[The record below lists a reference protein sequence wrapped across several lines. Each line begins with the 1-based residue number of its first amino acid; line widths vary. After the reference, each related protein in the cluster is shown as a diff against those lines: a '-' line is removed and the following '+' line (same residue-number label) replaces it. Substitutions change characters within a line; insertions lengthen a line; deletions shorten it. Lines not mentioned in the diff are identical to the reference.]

1 MKKILVTGAN
11 GQLGKEL
18 RDLASNQ
25 TQYAFLFLSR
35 EDLPIH
41 QFELVRNVFASF
53 SPDFCINCAAYTA
66 VDKAEQEAA
75 LAQLVNGESVGI
87 LAAVSAAHGCR
98 FIHVSTDYVYG
109 GDASEPYT
117 EASPTGPSSV
127 YGQTKLE
134 GEQAAIKNDPLSVII
149 RTSWVY
155 SYYGNNFVKT
165 MMRLMKERDQLNI
178 VADQKGRPTYAK
190 DLALAASLARSS
202 KDLEEHEYAVRSVA
216 EALEPFC
223 SSTNVPESPFVLHL
237 ANVMHLATDVTGA
250 LIESKQRVD
259 AFSLLQSLHPSAAV
273 CGTPRNIAFDIIT
286 EVEGMNRGRYAGPVG
301 WIDASGDGELGIAL
315 RSGQITDREIR
326 IFAGCGIVA
335 GSNPE
340 KELEESNAK
349 MIAMRSAL
357 H

>member
-109 GDASEPYT
+109 GDASEPYI

-165 MMRLMKERDQLNI
+165 MMRLMKDRKEISVVN
-178 VADQKGRPTYAK
+178 DQKGSPTWAS
-190 DLALAASLARSS
+190 DLATFMLHIISQSQWHPGIYNYS
-202 KDLEEHEYAVRSVA
+202 NDGEITWYDF
-216 EALEPFC
+216 ALEIKRLIAADCFVHPIP
-223 SSTNVPESPFVLHL
+223 SSAYPTPAKRPAYSVLDKQKIKRVFGVYPESWK
-237 ANVMHLATDVTGA
+237 G
-250 LIESKQRVD
+250 
-259 AFSLLQSLHPSAAV
+259 SL
-273 CGTPRNIAFDIIT
+273 
-286 EVEGMNRGRYAGPVG
+286 
-301 WIDASGDGELGIAL
+301 
-315 RSGQITDREIR
+315 
-326 IFAGCGIVA
+326 
-335 GSNPE
+335 E
-340 KELEESNAK
+340 KCISQLLKN
-349 MIAMRSAL
+349 
-357 H
+357 